1 MDDEVN
7 SLIKQLK
14 TSNSISK
21 KIIKDQTPPGLDKA
35 DLEQFVLDNSAKLIQ
50 NSMEMIE
57 SMKDYV
63 AAAPN
68 PDDVG
73 AFAELFKASTH
84 AMEVLNKILIQ
95 NKRGD
100 TTKEVK
106 QMDIDSKNR
115 LAHAEHSTQLLLT
128 RDTVV
133 QKLIDDAEIIEI
145 PAEEPTPLE

>member
-14 TSNSISK
+14 TNNTLSK
-21 KIIKDQTPPGLDKA
+21 KIIKDKDQSGLEKD

-115 LAHAEHSTQLLLT
+115 LANVENETKLLLT
-128 RDTVV
+128 RDAVV
-133 QKLIDDAEIIEI
+133 QKLIEDAEIIEL
-145 PAEEPTPLE
+145 EPDDKKD